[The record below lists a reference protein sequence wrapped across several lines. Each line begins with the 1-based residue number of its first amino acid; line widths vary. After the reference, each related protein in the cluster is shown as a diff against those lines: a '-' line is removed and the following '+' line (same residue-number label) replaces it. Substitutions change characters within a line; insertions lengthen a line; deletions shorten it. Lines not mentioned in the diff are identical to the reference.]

1 MVEYAAYK
9 KSLFGCKSMQV
20 YVEIKADLEWKE
32 SIERSDPEGG
42 EERVGGGDHTVIIPK
57 HLVWRPFR
65 LPGYYNWSFIDK
77 GIKTAVWP

>member
-42 EERVGGGDHTVIIPK
+42 EERVGGWWPYSNYPK
-57 HLVWRPFR
+57 AFGV
-65 LPGYYNWSFIDK
+65 
-77 GIKTAVWP
+77 KTFQIAWVL